1 MRSIKCRKCTLYI
14 STRLFITESVS
25 VIVKLFYFF
34 FFLTVQ
40 VFGTLSNL
48 YSNVRKM
55 RADDD
60 VWREVKRGMV
70 EQRKLSI
77 IQSAV
82 ALWLPPDLVLN

>member
-1 MRSIKCRKCTLYI
+1 MQL
-14 STRLFITESVS
+14 
-25 VIVKLFYFF
+25 
-34 FFLTVQ
+34 
-40 VFGTLSNL
+40 FGTLSNL